1 MDSKQTMKYYNL
13 NNVSKLVKKFAKYAK
28 KNYLDGIVCSP
39 QEIKFIRKEIGENFI
54 IVTPGIR
61 INNKI
66 KKDDQKRIETPEK
79 AINLG
84 ANFLVIGRPITE
96 SNDPLKILKEINKK
110 LA

>member
-1 MDSKQTMKYYNL
+1 MVYYPFTL
-13 NNVSKLVKKFAKYAK
+13 TKKLLCFKD
-28 KNYLDGIVCSP
+28 N
-39 QEIKFIRKEIGENFI
+39 IKFIRKEIGKNFI
-54 IVTPGIR
+54 IITPGIR

-96 SNDPLKILKEINKK
+96 SRDPLKVLKEINKK